1 MSPTIALPLGSR
13 LLNQCW
19 KPRGLLGRLVLGRMN
34 RRHSRLTDWGLA
46 HVAIRTDDNILDVG
60 CGGGRTVAKLASL
73 AAAGKVYGVDF
84 SEESVAVSRR
94 TTRDLIRAD
103 RAEIRQAS
111 VSELPFANDAFDLV
125 TAVETHYY
133 WPDLNADVREIL
145 RVLKPGG
152 TILMIAESYRG
163 GKHDRLLRHVVMDAH
178 LTVNEHRDLLAN
190 AEFSDVALF
199 EEYGKGWICA
209 VGRKP

>member
-1 MSPTIALPLGSR
+1 MSPTIAIPLGSR
-13 LLNQCW
+13 LLNQCR
-19 KPRGLLGRLVLGRMN
+19 KPSGLLGRLVLWRMN
-34 RRHSRLTDWGLA
+34 RWHSKLTDWGLG
-46 HVAIRTDDNILDVG
+46 HVAIRSDDNILDVG
-60 CGGGRTVAKLASL
+60 CGGGRTIAKLASL
-73 AAAGKVYGVDF
+73 AVAGKVYGVDL

-94 TTRDLIRAD
+94 TTRELIRAD
-103 RAEIRQAS
+103 RVEIRHAS

-163 GKHDRLLRHVVMDAH
+163 GKHDRLLRHLVRYAH
-178 LTVNEHRDLLAN
+178 LTVNEHRHLLAN
-190 AEFSDVALF
+190 AGFSDVAVF
-199 EEYGKGWICA
+199 EDYEKGWICA